1 MNEIELFIKYLLSRS
16 ILDFEQWKNLY
27 KGD

>member
-1 MNEIELFIKYLLSRS
+1 MNEIDLLIQYFLSGS

-27 KGD
+27 KGY